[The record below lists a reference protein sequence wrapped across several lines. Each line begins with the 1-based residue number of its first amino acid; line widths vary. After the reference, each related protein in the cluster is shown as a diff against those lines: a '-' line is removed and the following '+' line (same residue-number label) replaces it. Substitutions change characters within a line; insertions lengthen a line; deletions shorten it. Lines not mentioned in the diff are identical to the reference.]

1 MTRRSPAPSR
11 GAAGAAAPAAPA
23 RAGQP
28 TASAKAVPPA
38 ASRRAA
44 APAPSPVAASPAP
57 PAPVGT
63 PPTLLPA
70 PDTGPSQL
78 VVHLGGWVDPVRMR
92 GAVKGVLDRDGR
104 KPFWRELD
112 LGVLTVGERTDALDG
127 LLAADRGSV
136 GSPGPPERAALVRLA
151 WERHLLVLTARQQH
165 HDEVTLRALLRD
177 LLRAYAVPGTARARV
192 GEPPTEETEVPLTAA
207 DAGRLTLRALG
218 LGVDLETVV
227 RGAWTVVLAGAAGR
241 REVVLGGADLRAPH
255 PGAPAP
261 AAGRVTVTGVRA
273 IHHGQP
279 PLTLVLRADP
289 GPLQLRLRGRR
300 GLFGT
305 EAARDTADRLAGVLR
320 RLANDSRAGVSHS
333 GEFTVQAAQLVG

>member
-1 MTRRSPAPSR
+1 MTRRSPAPLR
-11 GAAGAAAPAAPA
+11 GPAGAA
-23 RAGQP
+23 
-28 TASAKAVPPA
+28 S
-38 ASRRAA
+38 AA
-44 APAPSPVAASPAP
+44 APAPPAP
-57 PAPVGT
+57 AGT
-63 PPTLLPA
+63 RPTLLPA

-92 GAVKGVLDRDGR
+92 GAVKGVLDRGGR

-112 LGVLTVGERTDALDG
+112 LGTLTVGERTDALDG

-177 LLRAYAVPGTARARV
+177 LLRAYAVPGTVRARG
-192 GEPPTEETEVPLTAA
+192 GEPPVEETEVPLTAA

-241 REVVLGGADLRAPH
+241 REVVLGGADLCAPP
-255 PGAPAP
+255 PGAPVP
-261 AAGRVTVTGVRA
+261 AAGRVVTVTGVRA
-273 IHHGQP
+273 IQHGQP
-279 PLTLVLRADP
+279 PLALVLRADP

-305 EAARDTADRLAGVLR
+305 GAARDTADRLAGVLR
-320 RLANDSRAGVSHS
+320 RLANDSRAGVSHA

>member
-1 MTRRSPAPSR
+1 MT
-11 GAAGAAAPAAPA
+11 
-23 RAGQP
+23 P
-28 TASAKAVPPA
+28 TF
-38 ASRRAA
+38 
-44 APAPSPVAASPAP
+44 
-57 PAPVGT
+57 
-63 PPTLLPA
+63 LPA

-92 GAVKGVLDRDGR
+92 GAVKGVLDRGGR

-165 HDEVTLRALLRD
+165 HDEITLRALLRD
-177 LLRAYAVPGTARARV
+177 LLRAYAVPGAVRPWG
-192 GEPPTEETEVPLTAA
+192 GEPPVEETEVPLTAA

-241 REVVLGGADLRAPH
+241 REVVLGGADLCAPP
-255 PGAPAP
+255 PGAPVP
-261 AAGRVTVTGVRA
+261 AAGRVVTVTGVRA

-320 RLANDSRAGVSHS
+320 RLANDSRAGVSHA

>member
-1 MTRRSPAPSR
+1 MTRRSPALLPE
-11 GAAGAAAPAAPA
+11 AAGAASPAVPA
-23 RAGQP
+23 RV
-28 TASAKAVPPA
+28 VPPA
-38 ASRRAA
+38 VPRRSA
-44 APAPSPVAASPAP
+44 APAPSPTASAPAP
-57 PAPVGT
+57 PAPADA

-70 PDTGPSQL
+70 PDTGPAQL
-78 VVHLGGWVDPVRMR
+78 VVHLGGWVDAVRMR
-92 GAVKGVLDRDGR
+92 GAVKGVLDRGGR

-112 LGVLTVGERTDALDG
+112 LGALTVGERTDALDG

-165 HDEVTLRALLRD
+165 HDEGTLRALLRD
-177 LLRAYAVPGTARARV
+177 LLRSYAVPGTVRAR
-192 GEPPTEETEVPLTAA
+192 GAEPPTEETEVPLTAA

-241 REVVLGGADLRAPH
+241 REAVLGGADLCVPP
-255 PGAPAP
+255 PGAPVP

-273 IHHGQP
+273 IQHGQP
-279 PLTLVLRADP
+279 PLTLVMRADP
-289 GPLQLRLRGRR
+289 GPLELRLRGRR

-320 RLANDSRAGVSHS
+320 RLANDSRAGVSHA